1 MNAIIGEQR
10 NQGPAEKRF
19 GQVPQTPL
27 DDVDLMDVGRR
38 LWRRKW
44 LILTIAVVGTVG
56 TAVLLNQMTP
66 QYRAQSLVMIAGQN
80 SNILN
85 LEAVVAGLPNDV
97 QTIETQT
104 EVLRSRQLVEKVI
117 LDLNLD
123 QYPEFNPALREPSML
138 ARNLDAARGFVMSL
152 LPSFGDE
159 AKATESG
166 KAAVAEPSTT
176 LTATAADPAS
186 PAPLAAPQAAPSG
199 AMDGMEVKSGKEL
212 LREAQSRRSEMN
224 RVVDT
229 FLDRLDIKQ
238 RGESQVIALTFQSA
252 DPVTAASAAN
262 KLADLYIVEQLEA
275 KFEAT
280 QRATEWLNERIDD
293 LRRRVEDSERAV
305 AEYRQ
310 TNGLLVSATGTPL
323 VSQELSDLNAELT
336 AANIGRAE
344 AEARLRQVQEIVR
357 RGGAASYSEVLS
369 SPLIVSLRQQQ
380 SELQRQY
387 ADLSGELG
395 AQHPRMR
402 SLRAEIADMNSGIR
416 NEIAKIIQGL
426 ENEVAVARARQ
437 ETLKGNMENLKGE
450 VALANEA
457 SVVLRSLERE
467 AQSNR
472 MLLET
477 MLNRFQETNQLDEPD
492 MQQPDARVIS
502 YAEAP
507 LEPSSPKFNLLLA
520 MAFIGFTSIGGLSA
534 LAMEQMDRT
543 YRSGEQLEKDTGL
556 PVLGLV
562 PLVRGFTR
570 MGRRPENQVLEKPN
584 SLFTEALRGV
594 YTSLLLQPG
603 QSLPK
608 TLMVTSARPMEGK
621 TSLSITLARLLAMSG
636 RRVLIV
642 DCDLRKP
649 KVGERFGLDADA
661 PGVVDVIN
669 GKVALTD
676 AMRKD
681 EASGAYVLPAG
692 RITPSAPDLFGGDL
706 IANLLKSI
714 SGSFDQIIVDSAPVL
729 AVSDPRLLS
738 RQVDGAIIVVRWGD
752 TPRNLAKLAIKQF
765 TYAGGTVS
773 GLVLSMVDVKK
784 NRAYGYEDSG
794 QYADKTMTYYRS

>member
-1 MNAIIGEQR
+1 MNAIIGETR
-10 NQGPAEKRF
+10 NQGPAEQRF
-19 GQVPQTPL
+19 AQTSTNAL
-27 DDVDLMDVGRR
+27 DDVDMMDVGRR

-44 LILTIAVVGTVG
+44 LILAVALVGTVG
-56 TAVLLNQMTP
+56 TAFLLNRMTP
-66 QYRAQSLVMIAGQN
+66 QYQAHSLVMISGQN

-104 EVLRSRQLVEKVI
+104 EVLRSRQLVEKVV

-123 QYPEFNPALREPSML
+123 QQPEFNPALREPSTF
-138 ARNLDAARGFVMSL
+138 ARNLATARSYVLSL
-152 LPSFGDE
+152 LPSFTDE
-159 AKATESG
+159 AQAQDMAPNAAQPNVAQNVTGATPPVTEPPVDDLRPG
-166 KAAVAEPSTT
+166 NAVLE
-176 LTATAADPAS
+176 
-186 PAPLAAPQAAPSG
+186 
-199 AMDGMEVKSGKEL
+199 
-212 LREAQSRRSEMN
+212 EARARRGEMN
-224 RVVDT
+224 RVVDI
-229 FLDRLDIKQ
+229 FLDRLSIKQ
-238 RGESQVIALTFQSA
+238 RGESQVIALSFQSA
-252 DPVTAASAAN
+252 SPVTAAAAAN

-280 QRATEWLNERIDD
+280 QRATSWLNERIEN
-293 LRRRVEDSERAV
+293 LRRRVENSERAV

-310 TNGLLVSATGTPL
+310 VNGLLVSNTGTPL
-323 VSQELSDLNAELT
+323 VSQELSDLNSELT
-336 AANIGRAE
+336 IANIRRAE
-344 AEARLRQVQEIVR
+344 AESRLRQVQEIVR
-357 RGGAASYSEVLS
+357 RGGQESYSEVLS
-369 SPLIVSLRQQQ
+369 SALITSLRQQQ
-380 SELQRQY
+380 SGLQRQL

-402 SLRAEIADMNSGIR
+402 SLRAEIADLNRGIR
-416 NEIAKIIQGL
+416 GEVAKVIQGL
-426 ENEVAVARARQ
+426 ENEVNVARARQ
-437 ETLKGNMENLKGE
+437 ETLQRNLNELKGE
-450 VALANEA
+450 VAQANEA

-477 MLNRFQETNQLDEPD
+477 MLARFQETNQLDEPD

-507 LEPSSPKFNLLLA
+507 EEPSSPKYNLLLA
-520 MAFIGFTSIGGLSA
+520 MAFVGFTSIGGLSA
-534 LAMEQMDRT
+534 LALEQMDRT

-562 PLVRGFTR
+562 PLVRGFIR
-570 MGRRPENQVLEKPN
+570 LGRKPENQVLEKPN

-608 TLMVTSARPMEGK
+608 TLMITSARPMEGK
-621 TSLSITLARLLAMSG
+621 TSLSITLTRLLAMSG

-649 KVGERFGLDADA
+649 KVGERFGLEPDA
-661 PGVVDVIN
+661 PGVIDVID
-669 GKVALTD
+669 GKVPLTD
-676 AMRKD
+676 AMHKD

-692 RITPSAPDLFGGDL
+692 RIRPSAPDLFGGEL

-714 SGSFDQIIVDSAPVL
+714 SGSFDQIIIDSAPIL

-738 RQVDGAIIVVRWGD
+738 RQVDGAIMVVRWGD

-765 TYAGGTVS
+765 INAGGTFS
-773 GLVLSMVDVKK
+773 GVVLSMVDVKK
-784 NRAYGYEDSG
+784 NRTYGYEDSG
-794 QYADKTMTYYRS
+794 QYADKTMSYYRS

>member
-10 NQGPAEKRF
+10 NQGPAEHRF
-19 GQVPQTPL
+19 AHTAQTAL

-44 LILTIAVVGTVG
+44 LILAFAVIGTLG
-56 TAVLLNQMTP
+56 TSYLLNQLTP
-66 QYRAQSLVMIAGQN
+66 QYRAHSLVMISGQN

-104 EVLRSRQLVEKVI
+104 EILRSRQLVEKVI

-123 QYPEFNPALREPSML
+123 QYPEFNPALWEPSAF
-138 ARNLDAARGFVMSL
+138 ARNVATARDYMLSL
-152 LPSFGDE
+152 LPNFADD
-159 AKATESG
+159 AQAQDT
-166 KAAVAEPSTT
+166 AAG
-176 LTATAADPAS
+176 TATAPDEQ
-186 PAPLAAPQAAPSG
+186 LR
-199 AMDGMEVKSGKEL
+199 SGKEIL
-212 LREAQSRRSEMN
+212 DEARARRGEMN
-224 RVVDT
+224 RVVNM
-229 FLDRLDIKQ
+229 FLSRLDISQ

-252 DPVTAASAAN
+252 SPVTAAAAAN

-280 QRATEWLNERIDD
+280 QRATRWLNERIED

-310 TNGLLVSATGTPL
+310 VNGLLVSATGTPL
-323 VSQELSDLNAELT
+323 VSQELGDLNTELT
-336 AANIGRAE
+336 VANIARAE
-344 AEARLRQVQEIVR
+344 AEARLRQVQMIVR
-357 RGGAASYSEVLS
+357 RGGEASYSEVLS
-369 SPLIVSLRQQQ
+369 SPLIVSLREQQ
-380 SELQRQY
+380 SSLQRQL

-402 SLRAEIADMNSGIR
+402 SLRAEIADLNNGIR
-416 NEIAKIIQGL
+416 NEISKIIQGL
-426 ENEVAVARARQ
+426 ENEVSVARARQ
-437 ETLKGNMENLKGE
+437 ETLRQNLDELKGQ
-450 VALANEA
+450 VAQANEA

-507 LEPSSPKFNLLLA
+507 DEPSSPKYNLLLA

-534 LAMEQMDRT
+534 LALEQMDRT
-543 YRSGEQLEKDTGL
+543 YRSGEQLERDTGL

-562 PLVRGFTR
+562 PLVRGFAR
-570 MGRRPENQVLEKPN
+570 MGRSPENQVLEKPN

-603 QSLPK
+603 QKLPK
-608 TLMVTSARPMEGK
+608 TLMITSARPMEGK
-621 TSLSITLARLLAMSG
+621 TSLSITLTRLLAMSG

-649 KVGERFGLDADA
+649 KVGERFGLDPEA
-661 PGVVDVIN
+661 PGLIDVID
-669 GKVALTD
+669 GKVPLTD

-692 RITPSAPDLFGGDL
+692 RIRPSAPDLFGGDL
-706 IANLLKSI
+706 INNLLMSI
-714 SGSFDQIIVDSAPVL
+714 SGSFDQIIIDSAPIL

-738 RQVDGAIIVVRWGD
+738 RQVDGAIMVVRWGD
-752 TPRNLAKLAIKQF
+752 TPRNLTKLAIKQF
-765 TYAGGTVS
+765 INAGGTFS
-773 GLVLSMVDVKK
+773 GVVLSMVDVKK
-784 NRAYGYEDSG
+784 NRTYGYEDSA

>member
-1 MNAIIGEQR
+1 MNAIIGEKR
-10 NQGPAEKRF
+10 NQGPAEQRF
-19 GQVPQTPL
+19 AQTGSTAL
-27 DDVDLMDVGRR
+27 DDVDMMDVGRR

-44 LILTIAVVGTVG
+44 LILAIAVIGTVG
-56 TAVLLNQMTP
+56 TAFLLDRMTP
-66 QYRAQSLVMIAGQN
+66 QYQAHSLVMISGQN

-97 QTIETQT
+97 QTIETQS
-104 EVLRSRQLVEKVI
+104 EILRSRQLVEKVI

-123 QYPEFNPALREPSML
+123 QHPEFNPALREPSSF
-138 ARNLDAARGFVMSL
+138 ARNFETARNYVLSL
-152 LPSFGDE
+152 LPNFADE
-159 AKATESG
+159 ANA
-166 KAAVAEPSTT
+166 
-176 LTATAADPAS
+176 
-186 PAPLAAPQAAPSG
+186 QAAPPVAQNAAPPQTTAPEDMVELHSG
-199 AMDGMEVKSGKEL
+199 RAILEDA
-212 LREAQSRRSEMN
+212 RAHRSEMN
-224 RVVDT
+224 RVVDS
-229 FLDRLDIKQ
+229 FLGRLDIKQ

-252 DPVTAASAAN
+252 SPMTAAAAAN

-280 QRATEWLNERIDD
+280 QRATSWLNERIED

-310 TNGLLVSATGTPL
+310 VNGLLVSNTGTPL
-323 VSQELSDLNAELT
+323 VSQELSDLNSELT
-336 AANIGRAE
+336 IANIQRAE
-344 AEARLRQVQEIVR
+344 AESRLRQVQEIVR
-357 RGGAASYSEVLS
+357 RGGQESYSEVLS
-369 SPLIVSLRQQQ
+369 SALISSLRQQQ
-380 SELQRQY
+380 SALQRQL

-402 SLRAEIADMNSGIR
+402 SLRAEIADLNRGIR
-416 NEIAKIIQGL
+416 GEVAKVIQGL
-426 ENEVAVARARQ
+426 ENEVNVARARQ
-437 ETLKGNMENLKGE
+437 ETLQRNLNELKGE
-450 VALANEA
+450 VAQANEA

-507 LEPSSPKFNLLLA
+507 EEPSSPKYNLLLA
-520 MAFIGFTSIGGLSA
+520 MAFVGFTSIGGLSA
-534 LAMEQMDRT
+534 LALEQMDRT

-562 PLVRGFTR
+562 PLVRGFIR
-570 MGRRPENQVLEKPN
+570 LGRKPENQVLEKPN

-608 TLMVTSARPMEGK
+608 TLMITSARPMEGK
-621 TSLSITLARLLAMSG
+621 TSLAITLTRLLAMSG

-649 KVGERFGLDADA
+649 KVGERFGLEPDA
-661 PGVVDVIN
+661 PGVIDVID
-669 GKVALTD
+669 GKVPLTD

-692 RITPSAPDLFGGDL
+692 RIRPSAPDLFGGEL

-714 SGSFDQIIVDSAPVL
+714 SGSFDQIIIDSAPIL

-738 RQVDGAIIVVRWGD
+738 RQVDGAIMVVRWGD
-752 TPRNLAKLAIKQF
+752 TPRSLAKLAIKQF
-765 TYAGGTVS
+765 INAGGTFS
-773 GLVLSMVDVKK
+773 GVVLSMVDVKK
-784 NRAYGYEDSG
+784 NRTYGYEDSG

>member
-1 MNAIIGEQR
+1 MNAIIGEKR
-10 NQGPAEKRF
+10 NQGPAELRF
-19 GQVPQTPL
+19 AQTGSTAL
-27 DDVDLMDVGRR
+27 DDVDMMDVGRR

-44 LILTIAVVGTVG
+44 LILAIAVIGTVG
-56 TAVLLNQMTP
+56 TAFLLNRMTP
-66 QYRAQSLVMIAGQN
+66 QYQAHSLVMISGQN

-104 EVLRSRQLVEKVI
+104 EILRSRQLVEKVI

-123 QYPEFNPALREPSML
+123 QQPEFNPALREPSSF
-138 ARNLDAARGFVMSL
+138 ARNLATARSYVLSL
-152 LPSFGDE
+152 LPNFAEEAQAQDSTPAAQDE
-159 AKATESG
+159 APAAAGTPAPTVTEPTVAERTLAEEDADLRSG
-166 KAAVAEPSTT
+166 KAVLAE
-176 LTATAADPAS
+176 ARA
-186 PAPLAAPQAAPSG
+186 
-199 AMDGMEVKSGKEL
+199 
-212 LREAQSRRSEMN
+212 RRSEMN

-229 FLDRLDIKQ
+229 FLGHLDIKQ

-252 DPVTAASAAN
+252 SPMTAAAAAN

-280 QRATEWLNERIDD
+280 QRATSWLNERIED
-293 LRRRVEDSERAV
+293 LRRRVENSERAV

-310 TNGLLVSATGTPL
+310 VNGLLVSNTGTPL
-323 VSQELSDLNAELT
+323 VSQELSDLNSELT
-336 AANIGRAE
+336 MANIQRAE
-344 AEARLRQVQEIVR
+344 AESRLRQVQEIVR
-357 RGGAASYSEVLS
+357 RGGQESYSEVLS
-369 SPLIVSLRQQQ
+369 SALISSLRQQQ
-380 SELQRQY
+380 SALQRQL

-402 SLRAEIADMNSGIR
+402 SLRAEIADLNRGIR
-416 NEIAKIIQGL
+416 NEVAKVIQGL
-426 ENEVAVARARQ
+426 ENEVNVARARQ
-437 ETLKGNMENLKGE
+437 ETLQRNLNELKGE
-450 VALANEA
+450 VAQANEA

-507 LEPSSPKFNLLLA
+507 EEPSSPKYNLLLA
-520 MAFIGFTSIGGLSA
+520 MAFVGFTSIGGLSA
-534 LAMEQMDRT
+534 LALEQMDRT

-562 PLVRGFTR
+562 PLVRGFIR
-570 MGRRPENQVLEKPN
+570 LGRKPENQVLEKPN

-608 TLMVTSARPMEGK
+608 TLMITSARPMEGK
-621 TSLSITLARLLAMSG
+621 TSLSITLTRLLAMSG

-649 KVGERFGLDADA
+649 KVGERFGLDPDA
-661 PGVVDVIN
+661 PGVIDVID
-669 GKVALTD
+669 GKVPLTD

-692 RITPSAPDLFGGDL
+692 RIRPSAPDLFGGEL

-714 SGSFDQIIVDSAPVL
+714 SGSFDQIIIDSAPIL

-738 RQVDGAIIVVRWGD
+738 RQVDGAIMVVRWGD
-752 TPRNLAKLAIKQF
+752 TPRSLAKLAIKQF
-765 TYAGGTVS
+765 INAGGTFS
-773 GLVLSMVDVKK
+773 GVVLSMVDVKK
-784 NRAYGYEDSG
+784 NRTYGYEDSG

>member
-1 MNAIIGEQR
+1 MNAIIGETR
-10 NQGPAEKRF
+10 NQGPAEQRF
-19 GQVPQTPL
+19 AQTSTNAL
-27 DDVDLMDVGRR
+27 DDVDMMDVGRR

-44 LILTIAVVGTVG
+44 LILAVALVGTVG
-56 TAVLLNQMTP
+56 TAFLLNRMTP
-66 QYRAQSLVMIAGQN
+66 QYQAHSLVMISGQN

-104 EVLRSRQLVEKVI
+104 EVLRSRQLVEKVV

-123 QYPEFNPALREPSML
+123 QQPEFNPALREPSTF
-138 ARNLDAARGFVMSL
+138 ARNLATARSYVLSL
-152 LPSFGDE
+152 LPSFTDE
-159 AKATESG
+159 AQAQDVAPNAAQPNVAQNVAGATPP
-166 KAAVAEPSTT
+166 VAEPPV
-176 LTATAADPAS
+176 D
-186 PAPLAAPQAAPSG
+186 
-199 AMDGMEVKSGKEL
+199 D
-212 LREAQSRRSEMN
+212 LRPGNAVLEEARARRGEMN
-224 RVVDT
+224 RVVDI
-229 FLDRLDIKQ
+229 FLDRLSIKQ
-238 RGESQVIALTFQSA
+238 RGESQVIALSFQSA
-252 DPVTAASAAN
+252 SPVTAAAAAN

-280 QRATEWLNERIDD
+280 QRATSWLNERIED
-293 LRRRVEDSERAV
+293 LRRRVENSERAV

-310 TNGLLVSATGTPL
+310 VNGLLVSNTGTPL
-323 VSQELSDLNAELT
+323 VSQELSDLNSELT
-336 AANIGRAE
+336 IANIRRAE
-344 AEARLRQVQEIVR
+344 AESRLRQVQEIVR
-357 RGGAASYSEVLS
+357 RGGQESYSEVLS
-369 SPLIVSLRQQQ
+369 SALITSLRQQQ
-380 SELQRQY
+380 SGLQRQL

-402 SLRAEIADMNSGIR
+402 SLRAEIADLNRGIR
-416 NEIAKIIQGL
+416 GEVAKVIQGL
-426 ENEVAVARARQ
+426 ENEVNVARARQ
-437 ETLKGNMENLKGE
+437 ETLQRNLNELKGE
-450 VALANEA
+450 VAQANEA

-477 MLNRFQETNQLDEPD
+477 MLARFQETNQLDEPD

-507 LEPSSPKFNLLLA
+507 EEPSSPKYNLLLA
-520 MAFIGFTSIGGLSA
+520 MAFVGFTSIGGLSA
-534 LAMEQMDRT
+534 LALEQMDRT

-562 PLVRGFTR
+562 PLVRGFIR
-570 MGRRPENQVLEKPN
+570 LGRKPENQVLEKPN

-608 TLMVTSARPMEGK
+608 TLMITSARPMEGK
-621 TSLSITLARLLAMSG
+621 TSLSITLTRLLAMSG

-649 KVGERFGLDADA
+649 KVGERFGLEPDA
-661 PGVVDVIN
+661 PGVIDVID
-669 GKVALTD
+669 GKVPLTD
-676 AMRKD
+676 AMHKD

-692 RITPSAPDLFGGDL
+692 RIRPSAPDLFGGEL

-714 SGSFDQIIVDSAPVL
+714 SGSFDQIIIDSAPIL

-738 RQVDGAIIVVRWGD
+738 RQVDGAIMVVRWGD

-765 TYAGGTVS
+765 INAGGTFS
-773 GLVLSMVDVKK
+773 GVVLSMVDVKK
-784 NRAYGYEDSG
+784 NRTYGYEDSG
-794 QYADKTMTYYRS
+794 QYADKTMSYYRS

>member
-10 NQGPAEKRF
+10 TQGPAEKRF
-19 GQVPQTPL
+19 GQVAQTPL

-44 LILTIAVVGTVG
+44 LILAVAVAGTVG
-56 TAVLLNQMTP
+56 TAFILNQMTP
-66 QYRAQSLVMIAGQN
+66 QYRAQSLVMISGQN

-104 EVLRSRQLVEKVI
+104 EVLRSRQLIEKVI

-138 ARNLDAARGFVMSL
+138 ARNFETARGFVMSL
-152 LPSFGDE
+152 LPSFTDE
-159 AKATESG
+159 AKAQDG
-166 KAAVAEPSTT
+166 KAAMAPASAPSIVQA
-176 LTATAADPAS
+176 ATAADPA
-186 PAPLAAPQAAPSG
+186 PPGTTAAV
-199 AMDGMEVKSGKEL
+199 DGMEIKSGKEL
-212 LREAQSRRSEMN
+212 LQEAKDRRTEMN

-252 DPVTAASAAN
+252 DPGTAAAAAN

-323 VSQELSDLNAELT
+323 VSQELGDLNTELT
-336 AANIGRAE
+336 SANIARAE

-395 AQHPRMR
+395 SQHPRMR
-402 SLRAEIADMNSGIR
+402 SLRAEISDLNSGIR
-416 NEIAKIIQGL
+416 NEISKIIQGL

-437 ETLKGNMENLKGE
+437 ETLKSNMEGLKGE
-450 VALANEA
+450 VAQANEA

-534 LAMEQMDRT
+534 LALEQMDRT

-570 MGRRPENQVLEKPN
+570 MGRRPETQVLEKPN

-621 TSLSITLARLLAMSG
+621 TSLSITLTRLLAMSG

-649 KVGERFGLDADA
+649 KVGERFGLEPDA
-661 PGVVDVIN
+661 PGVVDVIR
-669 GKVALTD
+669 GKIALTD

-692 RITPSAPDLFGGDL
+692 RIDASAPDLFGGEL

-738 RQVDGAIIVVRWGD
+738 RQVDGAIIAVRWGD
-752 TPRNLAKLAIKQF
+752 TPRSLAKLAIKQF
-765 TYAGGTVS
+765 VNAGGTVS

-784 NRAYGYEDSG
+784 NRTYGYEDSG
-794 QYADKTMTYYRS
+794 QYADKTMSYYRS

>member
-10 NQGPAEKRF
+10 NQGPAERRF
-19 GQVPQTPL
+19 GQTTQTAL

-44 LILTIAVVGTVG
+44 LILGVAVIGTVG
-56 TAVLLNQMTP
+56 TVFLLNQMTP
-66 QYRAQSLVMIAGQN
+66 QYRAQSLVMISGQN

-104 EVLRSRQLVEKVI
+104 EVLRSRQLVEKVV

-138 ARNLDAARGFVMSL
+138 ARNLESARGFVLSL
-152 LPSFGDE
+152 LPGSP
-159 AKATESG
+159 AKADDPD
-166 KAAVAEPSTT
+166 KAAGAATPTT
-176 LTATAADPAS
+176 TTATTAAAAAADPA
-186 PAPLAAPQAAPSG
+186 PAPL
-199 AMDGMEVKSGKEL
+199 DGVEVKSGKEL
-212 LREAQSRRSEMN
+212 LQDARNRRTEMN
-224 RVVDT
+224 QVVDT

-252 DPVTAASAAN
+252 DPTTAAAAAN

-280 QRATEWLNERIDD
+280 QRATHWLNERIED

-305 AEYRQ
+305 AEYRK
-310 TNGLLVSATGTPL
+310 TNGLMVSASGTPL
-323 VSQELSDLNAELT
+323 VSQELGDLSSELT
-336 AANIGRAE
+336 AANIARAQ

-357 RGGAASYSEVLS
+357 RGGAASTVEVLS

-380 SELQRQY
+380 SGLQREY

-402 SLRAEIADMNSGIR
+402 SLRAEIADLNNGIR

-437 ETLKGNMENLKGE
+437 ETLGADLEKLKGS
-450 VALANEA
+450 VAEANEA

-507 LEPSSPKFNLLLA
+507 LEPSSPKYNLLLA

-534 LAMEQMDRT
+534 LALEQMDRT
-543 YRSGEQLEKDTGL
+543 YRSGEQLEKDMGL

-570 MGRRPENQVLEKPN
+570 FGRRPENQVLEKPN

-621 TSLSITLARLLAMSG
+621 TSLSITLTRLLAMSG

-649 KVGERFGLDADA
+649 KVGERFGLEPDA

-669 GKVALTD
+669 GKVPLTD

-692 RITPSAPDLFGGDL
+692 RIGPSAPDLFGGEL

-714 SGSFDQIIVDSAPVL
+714 SGSFDQIIIDSAPVL

-752 TPRNLAKLAIKQF
+752 TPRSLAKLAVKQF
-765 TYAGGTVS
+765 VNAGGTVS

-784 NRAYGYEDSG
+784 NRTYGYEDSG

>member
-10 NQGPAEKRF
+10 NQGPAERRF
-19 GQVPQTPL
+19 AQTTQTPL

-44 LILTIAVVGTVG
+44 LILAIAVIGTVA
-56 TAVLLNQMTP
+56 TAFFLNRVTP
-66 QYRAQSLVMIAGQN
+66 QYQAQSLVMISAQGP
-80 SNILN
+80 NILN
-85 LEAVVAGLPNDV
+85 LEAVVAGLPNDYE
-97 QTIETQT
+97 TIETQS
-104 EVLRSRQLVEKVI
+104 EILRSRQLAEKVVA
-117 LDLNLD
+117 DLNLD
-123 QYPEFNPALREPSML
+123 QHPEFNPALWEPSAL
-138 ARNLDAARGFVMSL
+138 SRNFNNVRNYVMSL
-152 LPSFGDE
+152 LPSF
-159 AKATESG
+159 
-166 KAAVAEPSTT
+166 AE
-176 LTATAADPAS
+176 
-186 PAPLAAPQAAPSG
+186 
-199 AMDGMEVKSGKEL
+199 
-212 LREAQSRRSEMN
+212 EAQAQAQDGAPAGQEAAGDAVDPRQGQAMLDEVRARRAEMS
-224 RVVDT
+224 RVVDM
-229 FLDRLDIKQ
+229 FLSRLNIQQ
-238 RGESQVIALTFQSA
+238 RGDSMVIALTFQSA
-252 DPVTAASAAN
+252 DPVTAAAAAN

-280 QRATEWLNERIDD
+280 QRASLWLNERIED

-310 TNGLLVSATGTPL
+310 ANGLLVSNDGSPL
-323 VSQELSDLNAELT
+323 VSQELSDLNSELT
-336 AANIGRAE
+336 VANIRRAE

-357 RGGAASYSEVLS
+357 RGGQESYSEVLS

-380 SELQRQY
+380 SALQREL

-402 SLRAEIADMNSGIR
+402 ALRAEIGDLNNGIR
-416 NEIAKIIQGL
+416 NEISKIIQGL
-426 ENEVAVARARQ
+426 ENEVDVARARQ
-437 ETLKGNMENLKGE
+437 ETLRRNLDELKGQ
-450 VALANEA
+450 VAVANEA

-492 MQQPDARVIS
+492 MQQPDARVLS

-507 LEPSSPKFNLLLA
+507 DSPSSPKYNLLLA

-534 LAMEQMDRT
+534 LALEQMDRT

-556 PVLGLV
+556 PVLGMV

-570 MGRRPENQVLEKPN
+570 QGRKPENQILEKPN

-603 QSLPK
+603 QALPK
-608 TLMVTSARPMEGK
+608 TLMITSARPMEGK
-621 TSLSITLARLLAMSG
+621 TSLSITLTRLLAMSG

-649 KVGERFGLDADA
+649 KVGERFGLEPDA
-661 PGVVDVIN
+661 PGVVDVID
-669 GKVALTD
+669 GKVPLTD

-692 RITPSAPDLFGGDL
+692 RIRPSAPDLFGGEL

-714 SGSFDQIIVDSAPVL
+714 GGSFDQIIIDSAPVL

-738 RQVDGAIIVVRWGD
+738 RQVDGAIMVVRWGD

-765 TYAGGTVS
+765 TNAGGTIS

-784 NRAYGYEDSG
+784 NRTYGYEDSG

>member
-10 NQGPAEKRF
+10 NQGPAERRF
-19 GQVPQTPL
+19 AQTTQTPL

-44 LILTIAVVGTVG
+44 LILAIAVIGTVA
-56 TAVLLNQMTP
+56 TAFFLNRVTP
-66 QYRAQSLVMIAGQN
+66 QYQAQSLVMISAQGP
-80 SNILN
+80 NILN
-85 LEAVVAGLPNDV
+85 LEAVVAGLPNDYE
-97 QTIETQT
+97 TIETQS
-104 EVLRSRQLVEKVI
+104 EILRSRQLAEKVVA
-117 LDLNLD
+117 DLNLD
-123 QYPEFNPALREPSML
+123 QHAEFNPALWEPSAL
-138 ARNLDAARGFVMSL
+138 SRNFNNVRNYVMSL
-152 LPSFGDE
+152 LPSFADE
-159 AKATESG
+159 AQAQAQDGAPAGQE
-166 KAAVAEPSTT
+166 AAGDAVDPRQGQAMLDEVRARRAEMS
-176 LTATAADPAS
+176 
-186 PAPLAAPQAAPSG
+186 
-199 AMDGMEVKSGKEL
+199 
-212 LREAQSRRSEMN
+212 
-224 RVVDT
+224 RVVDM
-229 FLDRLDIKQ
+229 FLSRLNIQQ
-238 RGESQVIALTFQSA
+238 RGDSMVIALTFQSA
-252 DPVTAASAAN
+252 DPVTAAAAAN

-280 QRATEWLNERIDD
+280 QRASLWLNERIED

-310 TNGLLVSATGTPL
+310 ANGLLVSNDGSPL
-323 VSQELSDLNAELT
+323 VSQELSDLNSELT
-336 AANIGRAE
+336 VANIRRAE

-357 RGGAASYSEVLS
+357 RGGQESYSEVLS

-380 SELQRQY
+380 SALQREL

-402 SLRAEIADMNSGIR
+402 ALRAEIGDLNNGIR
-416 NEIAKIIQGL
+416 NEISKIIQGL
-426 ENEVAVARARQ
+426 ENEVDVARARQ
-437 ETLKGNMENLKGE
+437 ETLRRNLDELKGQ
-450 VALANEA
+450 VAVANEA

-492 MQQPDARVIS
+492 MQQPDARVLS

-507 LEPSSPKFNLLLA
+507 DSPSSPKYNLLLA

-534 LAMEQMDRT
+534 LALEQMDRT

-556 PVLGLV
+556 PVLGMV

-570 MGRRPENQVLEKPN
+570 QGRKPENQILEKPN

-603 QSLPK
+603 QALPK
-608 TLMVTSARPMEGK
+608 TLMITSARPMEGK
-621 TSLSITLARLLAMSG
+621 TSLSITLTRLLAMSG

-649 KVGERFGLDADA
+649 KVGERFGLEPDA
-661 PGVVDVIN
+661 PGVVDVID
-669 GKVALTD
+669 GKVPLTD

-692 RITPSAPDLFGGDL
+692 RIRPSAPDLFGGEL

-714 SGSFDQIIVDSAPVL
+714 GGSFDQIIIDSAPVL

-738 RQVDGAIIVVRWGD
+738 RQVDGAIMVVRWGD

-765 TYAGGTVS
+765 TNAGGTIS

-784 NRAYGYEDSG
+784 NRTYGYEDSG